1 MQGWKQEMQDR
12 PSFDDL
18 IKLFDKYGGTPEVY
32 LSQHYQR
39 FITTLD
45 EFCSTWTERGRNRVL
60 DIGAHWLHQSIIWR
74 QAGFELTAVDLP
86 GTFEEQNVIDIAA
99 DFGVRLLKCPN
110 LELARELEALPDDS
124 VDVILFTEIIEH
136 ITFNP
141 VALWRQLYR
150 VLAPGGRIVVTT
162 PNYYS
167 AKGRAWRPLRF
178 IAGMGGGI
186 SVDEVLAVHTYGHH
200 WREYSRREMLRY
212 FKLLSPDFVV
222 VKARAMPTYA
232 LSAVW
237 WKRMLQRVLDRIP
250 PLRPN
255 LHVEIALP
263 TKDQGI
269 VARPHW

>member
-1 MQGWKQEMQDR
+1 MQESEQEMQGR
-12 PSFDDL
+12 PSFDEL

-39 FITTLD
+39 FIKTLD
-45 EFCSTWTERGRNRVL
+45 EFCSTRADHTRNRVL

-74 QAGFELTAVDLP
+74 LAGFELTAVDLP

-99 DFGVRLLKCPN
+99 HFNVRLLKCPN
-110 LELARELEALPDDS
+110 LELAHELEALPDDS
-124 VDVILFTEIIEH
+124 ADVILFTEIIEH

-141 VALWRQLYR
+141 VMLWRQLYR

-178 IAGMGGGI
+178 MAGMGGGI
-186 SVDEVLAVHTYGHH
+186 SIDEVLGVPTYGHH

-222 VKARAMPTYA
+222 AKARAMPTYA
-232 LSAVW
+232 LSAVS
-237 WKRMLQRVLDRIP
+237 WKRVLQVGFDRIP
-250 PLRPN
+250 VLRPN
-255 LHVEIALP
+255 LHIEIELP
-263 TKDQGI
+263 AKRHGI
-269 VARPHW
+269 VAQPHW